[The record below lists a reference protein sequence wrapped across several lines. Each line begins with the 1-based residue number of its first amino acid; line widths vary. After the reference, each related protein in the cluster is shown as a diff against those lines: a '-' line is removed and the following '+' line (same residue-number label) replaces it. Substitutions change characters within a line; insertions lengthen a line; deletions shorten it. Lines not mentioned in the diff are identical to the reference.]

1 MTGWLVAGAAL
12 AAALGVV
19 LYSRWRTARL
29 LARLDEMLTAAI
41 DGSFA
46 ERHFDESR
54 LSALESRLAFTSLET
69 RPVPFRRRSI
79 TPSWGVRMR
88 RTVLS

>member
-1 MTGWLVAGAAL
+1 MMGWIAAAAAL
-12 AAALGVV
+12 AAALGLV

-46 ERHFDESR
+46 EQYFDESR
-54 LSALESRLAFTSLET
+54 LSALESRLEHLTK
-69 RPVPFRRRSI
+69 PDK
-79 TPSWGVRMR
+79 
-88 RTVLS
+88 